1 MLYFREELFTTLDEH
16 TMWIGTW
23 NVNGSINEEE
33 VEKWIRNTTASSVDV
48 YVLGLEEM
56 VPLTALSILFHSGVD
71 SRKRVWIELVK
82 RILESIHGCTF
93 QCLASS
99 SMVGLFLSVFVPE
112 TKMSLFTHVSSTPLY
127 LLSSV
132 GAIVPTGT
140 IGFTGNK
147 GGIAIRFHLNAS
159 SFVFVCS
166 HLSPHIG
173 NVSAR
178 NHDYHKYGCN
188 SSFPVGFWMKFR
200 FRMVRLSRRRNA

>member
-1 MLYFREELFTTLDEH
+1 
-16 TMWIGTW
+16 MWIGTW

-33 VEKWIRNTTASSVDV
+33 VEKWIRNTTSSSVDV

-71 SRKRVWIELVK
+71 SRKRAWIGLVK
-82 RILESIHGCTF
+82 RILESIHGYPF

-112 TKMSLFTHVSSTPLY
+112 AKMSLFTHVSSTFLCF
-127 LLSSV
+127 LSYA

-166 HLSPHIG
+166 HLSPHVG

-178 NHDYHKYGCN
+178 NHDYHKYGCHP
-188 SSFPVGFWMKFR
+188 SVPVGFWMKLH
-200 FRMVRLSRRRNA
+200 FRMVRRLRRKTA

>member
-1 MLYFREELFTTLDEH
+1 MLHFREELFTTLDEH
-16 TMWIGTW
+16 MMWIGTW

-82 RILESIHGCTF
+82 RILESIHGYSF
-93 QCLASS
+93 QCLVSS

-112 TKMSLFTHVSSTPLY
+112 TKMSLFTHVSSPFLCF
-127 LLSSV
+127 LSSI
-132 GAIVPTGT
+132 GAIVPTGM

-166 HLSPHIG
+166 HLSPHVG

-178 NHDYHKYGCN
+178 NHDFHKYGCDF
-188 SSFPVGFWMKFR
+188 SFPVGFWMKLR
-200 FRMVRLSRRRNA
+200 FRMVRLSWRRIA